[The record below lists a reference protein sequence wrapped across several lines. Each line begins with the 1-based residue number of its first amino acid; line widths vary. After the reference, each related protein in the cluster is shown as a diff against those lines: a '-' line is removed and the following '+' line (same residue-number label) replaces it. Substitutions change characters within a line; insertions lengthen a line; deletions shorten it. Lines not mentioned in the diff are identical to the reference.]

1 MADRITVI
9 GWDGTPLTE
18 AAGAALAA
26 ATLVAG
32 APYQLGALPVPAG
45 AERIALGSI
54 QLAARRIAEHRGAAV
69 VVAEGDPGFFGVV
82 RTLRRPEYGLE
93 LEVLPAVSSVAAAF
107 ARAGMPWEDAQVV
120 SAHGGRLRRAANVCR
135 AHPKVAVLT
144 AAGAGPS
151 ELALMLRGVHR
162 TFVVCEALGTPEE
175 DVTVLTSDRV
185 ADHIWRDPNVVL
197 VIGGNGP
204 QSGTAGEAA
213 GWLAGRP
220 VGFPG
225 QERGWALPADAYA
238 GAGRAGESGRGAGA
252 GSAPSALPAHV
263 RALVLARL
271 GARPGDLV
279 WSVGAGSG
287 SLAVEAARFGAAVV
301 AVEADL
307 SACAQIA
314 VNARRYGVE
323 VETVHGSGPEVL
335 GGLPEPD
342 AAVVET
348 GGADVVRAVLA
359 RRPERIVAVARTLAE
374 AEQIRSAI
382 ALAGYRAS
390 AALLQSTEL
399 LPAEVA
405 GEPLP
410 AGPPAGGPS
419 SVGSRSMP
427 LQGAVQ
433 RSGGA
438 RAVAVDAAGA
448 GLLFGPGTQTVLLWG
463 EHGA

>member
-32 APYQLGALPVPAG
+32 APYQLDALPVPED
-45 AERIALGSI
+45 AERITLGNI
-54 QLAARRIAEHRGAAV
+54 RQAARTIAEHRGAAV

-93 LEVLPAVSSVAAAF
+93 LEVLPAVSSVATAF

-120 SAHGGRLRRAANVCR
+120 SAHGGRLRRAANICR

-144 AAGAGPS
+144 APGAGPS
-151 ELALMLRGVHR
+151 ELALLLRGVHR

-175 DVTVLTSDRV
+175 DVTVLTSDRI
-185 ADHIWRDPNVVL
+185 ADHVWRDPNVVL
-197 VIGGNGP
+197 VIGGGA
-204 QSGTAGEAA
+204 QVGAVGEAA

-220 VGFPG
+220 VGYPG
-225 QERGWALPADAYA
+225 AERGWALPGDAYA
-238 GAGRAGESGRGAGA
+238 GAGRTEGEPGA
-252 GSAPSALPAHV
+252 SEALPAHV

-287 SLAVEAARFGAAVV
+287 ALAVEAARFGAAVV
-301 AVEADL
+301 AVEASR
-307 SACAQIA
+307 SACARIT

-323 VETVHGSGPEVL
+323 VETVYGQGPEVL

-342 AAVVET
+342 AAVVEA
-348 GGADVVRAVLA
+348 GGLEVVRAVLA
-359 RRPERIVAVARTLAE
+359 RRPERFVALARTFAE
-374 AEQIRSAI
+374 AEEIHRAI
-382 ALAGYRAS
+382 AGAGYRAEGT
-390 AALLQSTEL
+390 LLQSTPL
-399 LPAEVA
+399 RAAE
-405 GEPLP
+405 E
-410 AGPPAGGPS
+410 
-419 SVGSRSMP
+419 
-427 LQGAVQ
+427 
-433 RSGGA
+433 GGA
-438 RAVAVDAAGA
+438 LALGAGA
-448 GLLFGPGTQTVLLWG
+448 EGALLLWG
-463 EHGA
+463 EQIV

>member
-32 APYQLGALPVPAG
+32 APYQLNALPVPEA
-45 AERIALGSI
+45 AERITLGNVR
-54 QLAARRIAEHRGAAV
+54 QAARRIAEHRGAAV

-120 SAHGGRLRRAANVCR
+120 SVHGGRLRRAANICR

-144 AAGAGPS
+144 APGAGPA

-162 TFVVCEALGTPEE
+162 TFVVCEALGTPDE
-175 DVTVLTSDRV
+175 DVTVLTSDRI
-185 ADHIWRDPNVVL
+185 ADHVWRDPNVVL
-197 VIGGNGP
+197 VIGGGA
-204 QSGTAGEAA
+204 QASAVDEAA

-220 VGFPG
+220 VGYPG
-225 QERGWALPADAYA
+225 AERGWALPGDAYA
-238 GAGRAGESGRGAGA
+238 GAGRTEGEPGA
-252 GSAPSALPAHV
+252 PEALPAHV

-287 SLAVEAARFGAAVV
+287 ALAVEAARFGAAVV
-301 AVEADL
+301 AVEDSR
-307 SACAQIA
+307 SACARLT

-323 VETVHGSGPEVL
+323 VETVYGSGPEVL

-342 AAVVET
+342 AAVVES
-348 GGADVVRAVLA
+348 GGLDVVRAVLA
-359 RRPERIVAVARTLAE
+359 RRPERFVALPRTLAE
-374 AEQIRSAI
+374 AQEVHRAI
-382 ALAGYRAS
+382 AGAGYRADGS
-390 AALLQSTEL
+390 LLQATPL
-399 LPAEVA
+399 RPV
-405 GEPLP
+405 GEGDGL
-410 AGPPAGGPS
+410 ALGTGGT
-419 SVGSRSMP
+419 
-427 LQGAVQ
+427 GALV
-433 RSGGA
+433 
-438 RAVAVDAAGA
+438 
-448 GLLFGPGTQTVLLWG
+448 LWG
-463 EHGA
+463 EQIV

>member
-32 APYQLGALPVPAG
+32 APYQLNALPVPEA
-45 AERIALGSI
+45 AERITLGNVR
-54 QLAARRIAEHRGAAV
+54 QAARRIAEHRGAAV

-120 SAHGGRLRRAANVCR
+120 SVHGGRLRRAANICR

-144 AAGAGPS
+144 APGAGPA

-162 TFVVCEALGTPEE
+162 TFVVCEALGTPDE
-175 DVTVLTSDRV
+175 DVTVLTSDRI
-185 ADHIWRDPNVVL
+185 ADHVWRDPNVVL
-197 VIGGNGP
+197 VIGGGA
-204 QSGTAGEAA
+204 QASAVDEAA

-220 VGFPG
+220 VGYPG
-225 QERGWALPADAYA
+225 AERGWALPGDAYA
-238 GAGRAGESGRGAGA
+238 GAGRTEGEPGA
-252 GSAPSALPAHV
+252 PEALPAHV

-287 SLAVEAARFGAAVV
+287 ALAVEAARFGAAVV
-301 AVEADL
+301 AVEDSR
-307 SACAQIA
+307 SACARLT

-323 VETVHGSGPEVL
+323 VETVYGSGPEVL

-342 AAVVET
+342 AAVVES
-348 GGADVVRAVLA
+348 GGLDVVRAVLA
-359 RRPERIVAVARTLAE
+359 RRPERFVALPRTLAE
-374 AEQIRSAI
+374 AQEVHRAI
-382 ALAGYRAS
+382 AGAGYRADG
-390 AALLQSTEL
+390 ALLQATPL
-399 LPAEVA
+399 RPV
-405 GEPLP
+405 GEGDGL
-410 AGPPAGGPS
+410 ALGAGGT
-419 SVGSRSMP
+419 
-427 LQGAVQ
+427 GALV
-433 RSGGA
+433 
-438 RAVAVDAAGA
+438 
-448 GLLFGPGTQTVLLWG
+448 LWG
-463 EHGA
+463 EQIV

>member
-1 MADRITVI
+1 MADRITVV

-18 AAGAALAA
+18 AAAAALAA

-32 APYQLGALPVPAG
+32 APYQLKALPVPPG
-45 AERIALGSI
+45 AERLALGSI

-69 VVAEGDPGFFGVV
+69 VIAEGDPGFFGVV

-135 AHPKVAVLT
+135 AHPKVAVLS
-144 AAGAGPS
+144 APGAGPS

-162 TFVVCEALGTPEE
+162 TFVVCEALGTPDE

-185 ADHIWRDPNVVL
+185 ADHIWRDPSVVL
-197 VIGGNGP
+197 VIGGSSAGGPGGGP
-204 QSGTAGEAA
+204 QSGAAGEAA
-213 GWLAGRP
+213 GWIAGRP
-220 VGFPG
+220 VGYPG
-225 QERGWALPADAYA
+225 PDRGWALPTDTYTGTGRTP
-238 GAGRAGESGRGAGA
+238 GATDT
-252 GSAPSALPAHV
+252 LPAHV

-287 SLAVEAARFGAAVV
+287 ALAVEAARFGAAVV
-301 AVEADL
+301 AVEADAA
-307 SACAQIA
+307 ACARLA

-323 VETVHGSGPEVL
+323 VETVHGHGPDVL
-335 GGLPEPD
+335 GELPEPD

-348 GGADVVRAVLA
+348 GGPQAVRAVLS

-374 AEQIRSAI
+374 AEEVRRTI
-382 ALAGYRAS
+382 AEAGYRADG
-390 AALLQSTEL
+390 ALLQSAPL
-399 LPAEVA
+399 LA
-405 GEPLP
+405 
-410 AGPPAGGPS
+410 PS
-419 SVGSRSMP
+419 GTP
-427 LQGAVQ
+427 G
-433 RSGGA
+433 
-438 RAVAVDAAGA
+438 AAGDGGH
-448 GLLFGPGTQTVLLWG
+448 GLRLGVGDPGTFLLWG
-463 EHGA
+463 EQKA

>member
-18 AAGAALAA
+18 AAAAALAA

-32 APYQLGALPVPAG
+32 APYQLKALPVPAG

-69 VVAEGDPGFFGVV
+69 VIAEGDPGFFGVV

-120 SAHGGRLRRAANVCR
+120 SAHGGRLRRAANICR

-151 ELALMLRGVHR
+151 ELALMLHGVHR
-162 TFVVCEALGTPEE
+162 TFVVCEALGTPDE

-185 ADHIWRDPNVVL
+185 ADHIWRDPSVVL
-197 VIGGNGP
+197 VIGGSSAGGP
-204 QSGTAGEAA
+204 GGGPRSGGAAGEAA

-220 VGFPG
+220 VGYPG
-225 QERGWALPADAYA
+225 PDRGWALPTDTYT
-238 GAGRAGESGRGAGA
+238 GTGRAPGA
-252 GSAPSALPAHV
+252 SDTLPAHV

-287 SLAVEAARFGAAVV
+287 ALAVEAARFGAAVV
-301 AVEADL
+301 AVEADR
-307 SACAQIA
+307 SACARLA

-323 VETVHGSGPEVL
+323 VETVHGHGPDVL
-335 GGLPEPD
+335 GELPEPD

-348 GGADVVRAVLA
+348 GGPDVVRAVLS

-374 AEQIRSAI
+374 AEEVRRTI
-382 ALAGYRAS
+382 ADAGYRADG
-390 AALLQSTEL
+390 ALLQSAPL
-399 LPAEVA
+399 LA
-405 GEPLP
+405 P
-410 AGPPAGGPS
+410 AGA
-419 SVGSRSMP
+419 
-427 LQGAVQ
+427 
-433 RSGGA
+433 
-438 RAVAVDAAGA
+438 
-448 GLLFGPGTQTVLLWG
+448 PGTPPGGDAHGLRLGVGDPGTFLLWG
-463 EHGA
+463 EQKA

>member
-32 APYQLGALPVPAG
+32 APYQLDALPVPED
-45 AERIALGSI
+45 AERITLGNI
-54 QLAARRIAEHRGAAV
+54 QQAARTIAEHRGAAV

-93 LEVLPAVSSVAAAF
+93 LEVLPAVSSVATAF

-120 SAHGGRLRRAANVCR
+120 SAHGGRLRRAANICR

-144 AAGAGPS
+144 APGAGPG

-175 DVTVLTSDRV
+175 DVTVLTSDRI
-185 ADHIWRDPNVVL
+185 ADHVWRDPNVVL
-197 VIGGNGP
+197 VIGGGA
-204 QSGTAGEAA
+204 QVGAVGEAA

-220 VGFPG
+220 VGYPG
-225 QERGWALPADAYA
+225 ADRGWALPGDAYA
-238 GAGRAGESGRGAGA
+238 GAGRTEGEPGA
-252 GSAPSALPAHV
+252 SEALPAHV

-287 SLAVEAARFGAAVV
+287 ALAVEAARFGAAVV
-301 AVEADL
+301 AVEASR
-307 SACAQIA
+307 SACARLA

-323 VETVHGSGPEVL
+323 VETVYGQGPEVL

-342 AAVVET
+342 AAVVES
-348 GGADVVRAVLA
+348 GGPEVVRAVLA
-359 RRPERIVAVARTLAE
+359 RKPERFVALARTFAE
-374 AEQIRSAI
+374 AEEIHRAI
-382 ALAGYRAS
+382 AGAGYRADG
-390 AALLQSTEL
+390 ALLQATPL
-399 LPAEVA
+399 RAAE
-405 GEPLP
+405 E
-410 AGPPAGGPS
+410 GG
-419 SVGSRSMP
+419 G
-427 LQGAVQ
+427 LALGA
-433 RSGGA
+433 A
-438 RAVAVDAAGA
+438 EAGA
-448 GLLFGPGTQTVLLWG
+448 LLLWG
-463 EHGA
+463 EQIV

>member
-32 APYQLGALPVPAG
+32 APYQLNALPVPPA
-45 AERIALGSI
+45 AERLALGSV

-93 LEVLPAVSSVAAAF
+93 LEVLPAVSSVAVAF

-120 SAHGGRLRRAANVCR
+120 SAHGGRLRRAANICR
-135 AHPKVAVLT
+135 ANPKVAVLT
-144 AAGAGPS
+144 APGAGPS

-162 TFVVCEALGTPEE
+162 TFVVCEALGTPDE

-197 VIGGNGP
+197 VIGGHSGGP
-204 QSGTAGEAA
+204 QSGAPGEAA

-225 QERGWALPADAYA
+225 ADRGWALPGDAYA
-238 GAGRAGESGRGAGA
+238 GAGRAEDEPGA
-252 GSAPSALPAHV
+252 SEALPAQV

-287 SLAVEAARFGAAVV
+287 ALAVEAARFGAAVV
-301 AVEADL
+301 AVESDR
-307 SACAQIA
+307 SACARLA

-323 VETVHGSGPEVL
+323 VETVHGRGPEVL

-342 AAVVET
+342 AAVVES
-348 GGADVVRAVLA
+348 GGSEVVRAVLA
-359 RRPERIVAVARTLAE
+359 RRPERFVAVARTLAE
-374 AEQIRSAI
+374 AEEIRRAI
-382 ALAGYRAS
+382 AEAGYRADG
-390 AALLQSTEL
+390 ALLQSTPL
-399 LPAEVA
+399 RTDGSGGGLRFGA
-405 GEPLP
+405 GEPGVL
-410 AGPPAGGPS
+410 
-419 SVGSRSMP
+419 
-427 LQGAVQ
+427 
-433 RSGGA
+433 
-438 RAVAVDAAGA
+438 
-448 GLLFGPGTQTVLLWG
+448 LLWG
-463 EHGA
+463 EQIV

>member
-32 APYQLGALPVPAG
+32 APYQLNALPVPPG

-54 QLAARRIAEHRGAAV
+54 RAAARRIAAHRGTAV

-93 LEVLPAVSSVAAAF
+93 LEVLPAVSSVATAF
-107 ARAGMPWEDAQVV
+107 ARAGMPWEDARVV

-144 AAGAGPS
+144 APGAGPA

-175 DVTVLTSDRV
+175 DVTVLTSDRI
-185 ADHIWRDPNVVL
+185 ADHVWRDPSVVL

-204 QSGTAGEAA
+204 GGLGPNDEAA

-220 VGFPG
+220 LGFPG
-225 QERGWALPADAYA
+225 PDRGWALPAEAYA
-238 GAGRAGESGRGAGA
+238 GAERTG
-252 GSAPSALPAHV
+252 GSPGDTDALPAHA

-271 GARPGDLV
+271 GARIGDLV
-279 WSVGAGSG
+279 WAVGAGSG
-287 SLAVEAARFGAAVV
+287 AIAVEVARFGAAVV
-301 AVEADL
+301 AVEADRA
-307 SACAQIA
+307 ACARIA

-342 AAVVET
+342 LAVVEA
-348 GGADVVRAVLA
+348 GGLETVRAVLA
-359 RRPERIVAVARTLAE
+359 RRPERFAAVAHTLADAE
-374 AEQIRSAI
+374 AVRRAI
-382 ALAGYRAS
+382 TEAGYRADG
-390 AALLQSTEL
+390 ALLQSVPL
-399 LPAEVA
+399 AVRDGGLAPAA
-405 GEPLP
+405 GEPGVL
-410 AGPPAGGPS
+410 
-419 SVGSRSMP
+419 
-427 LQGAVQ
+427 
-433 RSGGA
+433 
-438 RAVAVDAAGA
+438 
-448 GLLFGPGTQTVLLWG
+448 LLWG
-463 EHGA
+463 DKG

>member
-18 AAGAALAA
+18 AAAAALAA

-32 APYQLGALPVPAG
+32 APYQLSALPVPSG
-45 AERIALGSI
+45 AERLALGNVR
-54 QLAARRIAEHRGAAV
+54 LAARRIAEHRGAAV

-120 SAHGGRLRRAANVCR
+120 SAHGGRLRRAANICR

-144 AAGAGPS
+144 APGAGPA

-185 ADHIWRDPNVVL
+185 ADHVWRDPSVVL
-197 VIGGNGP
+197 VIGGNNSGP
-204 QSGTAGEAA
+204 QTGTVGEAA

-225 QERGWALPADAYA
+225 PDRGWALPADAYA
-238 GAGRAGESGRGAGA
+238 GAGRTEDAPGA
-252 GSAPSALPAHV
+252 SEPLPAHA

-287 SLAVEAARFGAAVV
+287 ALAVEAARFGAAVV
-301 AVEADL
+301 AVEADR
-307 SACAQIA
+307 SACARLA
-314 VNARRYGVE
+314 VTARRYGVE
-323 VETVHGSGPEVL
+323 VETVHGGGPEVL

-342 AAVVET
+342 AVVVES
-348 GGADVVRAVLA
+348 GGPAVVRAVLA
-359 RRPERIVAVARTLAE
+359 RRPERFVAVARTLAE
-374 AEQIRSAI
+374 AEEIRRAI
-382 ALAGYRAS
+382 GEAGYRPDG
-390 AALLQSTEL
+390 ALLQSAPL
-399 LPAEVA
+399 AADGAGALRLGA
-405 GEPLP
+405 GEP
-410 AGPPAGGPS
+410 
-419 SVGSRSMP
+419 
-427 LQGAVQ
+427 GA
-433 RSGGA
+433 
-438 RAVAVDAAGA
+438 
-448 GLLFGPGTQTVLLWG
+448 LLLWG
-463 EHGA
+463 EQIV